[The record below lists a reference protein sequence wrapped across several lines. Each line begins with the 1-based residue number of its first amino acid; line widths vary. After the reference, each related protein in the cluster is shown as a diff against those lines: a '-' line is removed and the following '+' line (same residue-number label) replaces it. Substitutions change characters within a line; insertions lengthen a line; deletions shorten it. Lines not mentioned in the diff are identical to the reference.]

1 MGGKYSIIIA
11 DSDGQCRFEEM
22 ECPKNAREYTLNVAF
37 NDPVENESNP
47 WLYIQTAE
55 EKCGT
60 FIVSLWY
67 KKPQSNDPISVVPR
81 CFLELYRRKP
91 GFFNPSPQ
99 MEFVQKYTFEFNEK
113 YTWKGES
120 GYYKATILMNLI
132 YDEVYNNDNLYY
144 VKFNCKELST
154 ELFFH
159 MIDGYQDVID
169 MYSAALW
176 VRETPIEYYNYI
188 TSSPK
193 SKGAVDKVL
202 YLDRTQVGIF
212 ISSYFEISENLNDES
227 DKQTAPFS
235 EEDILITII
244 AAILSEAAGAN
255 FFTGIVISLLV
266 TGLSN
271 YDNTIRD
278 VDNSLKDQLKRFRDK
293 NVKSEENS
301 SSGSLGLESE
311 MGLKIIFRT
320 KLMLQTCGYH
330 ETDSIEIWDEGAA
343 GKRIKKVAQGPKFY
357 KGTFTID
364 SQILDGEP
372 QILSFETIAAI
383 FGWTEYLELAK
394 QRVTTDKVEKHK

>member
-1 MGGKYSIIIA
+1 MII
-11 DSDGQCRFEEM
+11 SSLSFFLNCRL
-22 ECPKNAREYTLNVAF
+22 CWWNNKSRP
-37 NDPVENESNP
+37 
-47 WLYIQTAE
+47 
-55 EKCGT
+55 
-60 FIVSLWY
+60 LWAALF
-67 KKPQSNDPISVVPR
+67 S
-81 CFLELYRRKP
+81 
-91 GFFNPSPQ
+91 
-99 MEFVQKYTFEFNEK
+99 
-113 YTWKGES
+113 
-120 GYYKATILMNLI
+120 
-132 YDEVYNNDNLYY
+132 DNL
-144 VKFNCKELST
+144 
-154 ELFFH
+154 
-159 MIDGYQDVID
+159 
-169 MYSAALW
+169 
-176 VRETPIEYYNYI
+176 R
-188 TSSPK
+188 
-193 SKGAVDKVL
+193 
-202 YLDRTQVGIF
+202 
-212 ISSYFEISENLNDES
+212 
-227 DKQTAPFS
+227 
-235 EEDILITII
+235 TII
-244 AAILSEAAGAN
+244 
-255 FFTGIVISLLV
+255 
-266 TGLSN
+266 